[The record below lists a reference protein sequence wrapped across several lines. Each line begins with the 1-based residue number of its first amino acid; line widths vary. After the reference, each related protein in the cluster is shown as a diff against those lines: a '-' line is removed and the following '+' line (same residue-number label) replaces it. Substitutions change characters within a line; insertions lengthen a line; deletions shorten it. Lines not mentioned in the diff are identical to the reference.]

1 MKVRFLSARMP
12 FIFLNPK
19 ESVFE
24 GVKQSWDATTHPKQ
38 QTNAFGEIIMALGI
52 NTNSASLTAQMNLT
66 KSQGALNTSMARLSS
81 GLRVNSAKDD
91 AAGLAISERMNA
103 QIKGFDVASRNA
115 NDGVSLLQVADGALG
130 NISDSLQRMREL
142 AVQSKNGS
150 LNTTDRSNL
159 DREFQSLA
167 DQVAQVAVGTQ
178 FNGNNVFTSGNKSI
192 SLQVG
197 SGNAATD
204 TLAVNLT
211 HDGTSTGNDLQTLL
225 GGNTTTAIAAAMGD
239 VASSANATTAI
250 TTIDTAIDNIT
261 NIRASVGAN
270 QSRLEQIDSFLTTSS
285 TNLSSARGRIMDADF
300 AKETATMTRSQI
312 LQQAGTAML
321 SQANQL
327 PNNVLSLLK

>member
-1 MKVRFLSARMP
+1 MS
-12 FIFLNPK
+12 
-19 ESVFE
+19 
-24 GVKQSWDATTHPKQ
+24 
-38 QTNAFGEIIMALGI
+38 LGI
-52 NTNSASLTAQMNLT
+52 NTNSASLTAQMNLS
-66 KSQGALNTSMARLSS
+66 KSQSSLNTSISRLSS

-115 NDGVSLLQVADGALG
+115 NDGVSLLQVADGAFG

-150 LNTTDRSNL
+150 LNSTDRSNL
-159 DREFQSLA
+159 DREFQSLT

-178 FNGNNVFTSGNKSI
+178 FNGNNVFTSANKSV

-197 SGNAATD
+197 AGNAATD
-204 TLAVNLT
+204 TLAMNLT

-225 GGNTTTAIAAAMGD
+225 GGSTTTAIAAALGD

-261 NIRASVGAN
+261 NMRATVGSGL
-270 QSRLEQIDSFLTTSS
+270 SRLEQVTSSLETNS
-285 TNLSSARGRIMDADF
+285 TNLSTARGRIMDADF
-300 AKETATMTRSQI
+300 AKETASLTRSQI

-321 SQANQL
+321 AQANQL
-327 PNNVLSLLK
+327 PNNVLSLLR